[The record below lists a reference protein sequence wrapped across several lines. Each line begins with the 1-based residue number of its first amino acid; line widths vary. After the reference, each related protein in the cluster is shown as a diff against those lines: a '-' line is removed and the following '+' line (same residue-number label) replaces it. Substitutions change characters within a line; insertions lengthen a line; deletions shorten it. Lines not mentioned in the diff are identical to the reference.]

1 MAPVAPTPTPD
12 STPAPPAAT
21 KRTTPRKATN
31 GHKPDVDVVDLDE
44 RFHLQ
49 PIKKYPTKLFGQ
61 TWNLVQPNVAVI
73 RDLEAADNLGS
84 VIELLGQFFLE
95 AEREEFY
102 SALRDITVDKRF
114 SLEDIQPLSEA
125 LAERV
130 FSTPS

>member
-1 MAPVAPTPTPD
+1 MAPTTPTP
-12 STPAPPAAT
+12 APT
-21 KRTTPRKATN
+21 KRTTPRKAVN
-31 GHKPDVDVVDLDE
+31 GTKPDVEVVDLDE
-44 RFHLQ
+44 RFKLQ
-49 PIKKYPTKLFGQ
+49 PIKTYPTKLFDR

-84 VIELLGQFFLE
+84 VIELLGQFF
-95 AEREEFY
+95 AADEREQFY
-102 SALRDITVDKRF
+102 EALKDITADKRF